1 MTNQPKK
8 NMTSSKPAES
18 RSKSSH
24 TYLLS
29 LEIEN
34 VLCFKD
40 KQFLKLSDENGNY
53 AKWTVI
59 LGNNGVGKT
68 TLLRCL
74 AMLEKGEEDFV
85 NHQNPFPAFV
95 STGIMFRMLGNDL
108 IWEDLETLHT
118 ASATIN
124 AEIVSLSCIKK
135 SLTITDE
142 HQESQKAQIKISL
155 GVSSS
160 NFGIHPENI
169 KEAIAKICSV
179 EEYKTYLEQNN
190 NDKLFMVEMGISKNF
205 LDNLNFY
212 GYGATRKNGKELL
225 SKTTFPKNSISI
237 FSDDATLINAEEWL
251 LQTDYAIKS
260 SSGKTKDHLQK
271 QFDRITEI
279 LKRILPD
286 ITDIRIAPP
295 VEERPMPRAEFRTPY
310 GWVRLSSLGLGY
322 RTTIAWMVDLA
333 VRLFKRYPD
342 SEDPLAE
349 PAIVLVDEIDLHMH
363 PTWQRTIME
372 FLTERFPN
380 TQFIVT
386 AHSPLV
392 VQAAQNANI
401 VLLRREGDRVIIDNN
416 PEIIENWR
424 VDQVLTSVFEIPSA
438 RPPQIEKLLAERQE
452 ILTKPKLS
460 KADKAKLKELES
472 KIGTLP
478 TAENPEDIRA
488 MDIIRRAA
496 KLLEKPVTE
505 AVE

>member
-8 NMTSSKPAES
+8 AKSKNTVSENQIPPA
-18 RSKSSH
+18 
-24 TYLLS
+24 YFLS
-29 LEIEN
+29 LEVEN
-34 VLCFKD
+34 VLCFKG
-40 KQFLKLSDENGNY
+40 KQELKLSDSNG
-53 AKWTVI
+53 KPVQWTVI

-68 TLLRCL
+68 TLLKCL
-74 AMLEKGEEDFV
+74 AGMEIIPSRQDTESPY
-85 NHQNPFPAFV
+85 HAYP
-95 STGIMFRMLGNDL
+95 L
-108 IWEDLETLHT
+108 ITL
-118 ASATIN
+118 
-124 AEIVSLSCIKK
+124 
-135 SLTITDE
+135 
-142 HQESQKAQIKISL
+142 L
-155 GVSSS
+155 GVSKESKEWKEELKVMQNMMATIHTKFVYNANLKSLQALETDVRNHPRIKTIHVDVDMHSYIPRIGFLVEAAKVMSMIEDSS
-160 NFGIHPENI
+160 KTVQEVSIQMTVDFLSG
-169 KEAIAKICSV
+169 AKC
-179 EEYKTYLEQNN
+179 
-190 NDKLFMVEMGISKNF
+190 
-205 LDNLNFY
+205 Y
-212 GYGATRKNGKELL
+212 GYGAARRMSNSSL
-225 SKTTFPKNSISI
+225 SDENLSNPSVSLFFEN
-237 FSDDATLINAEEWL
+237 AVLINAEEWL
-251 LQTDYAIKS
+251 LQTDYAVKS
-260 SSGKTKDHLQK
+260 ASGKTRTRLKK
-271 QFDRITEI
+271 QFNHIIEI

-286 ITDIRIAPP
+286 ITDIRIAPA
-295 VEERPMPRAEFRTPY
+295 VEERPMPRAEFSTPY
-310 GWVRLSSLGLGY
+310 GWVSLSSLGLGY
-322 RTTIAWMVDLA
+322 RTTISWIVDLA
-333 VRLFKRYPD
+333 VRLFKRYPN
-342 SEDPLAE
+342 SKDPLAE

-460 KADKAKLKELES
+460 KADKAKLKELEA

-496 KLLEKPVTE
+496 KLLEKSVTE